1 MSSPNPPPPFD
12 ADAARRLALLTDFEQ
27 SHLWCNCEDFDPPER
42 CGSCQAWDRIK
53 ADLHA
58 AVAEVERLQK
68 QIGPLQA
75 SHVICCETLIE
86 EERLRQENDR
96 LRERVK
102 ELEAS
107 VERVA
112 GDDMASLNAG
122 LSLPNLQVTRDLR
135 DARDLT

>member
-1 MSSPNPPPPFD
+1 MSSANPPPPFD
-12 ADAARRLALLTDFEQ
+12 ADAARRLLSYLQHEQTPELTPIEKQ
-27 SHLWCNCEDFDPPER
+27 LESHLGD
-42 CGSCQAWDRIK
+42 
-53 ADLHA
+53 
-58 AVAEVERLQK
+58 AVAEVE
-68 QIGPLQA
+68 
-75 SHVICCETLIE
+75 
-86 EERLRQENDR
+86 R